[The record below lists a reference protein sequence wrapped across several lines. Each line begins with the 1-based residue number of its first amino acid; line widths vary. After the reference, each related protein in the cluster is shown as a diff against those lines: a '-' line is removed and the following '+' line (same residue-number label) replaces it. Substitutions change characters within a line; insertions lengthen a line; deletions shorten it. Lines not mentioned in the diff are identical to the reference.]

1 MLRLFQRIPQ
11 IVRIPLVA
19 VVIPSVFIG
28 MITLRHCSEMRQG
41 AIDASTGRAR
51 ALCLSAESVREHVE
65 QSVSQFETTEL
76 KRWAEAGQMD
86 RVMSVVPIVSSMNS
100 IKYASEQA
108 DFQFRVPS
116 LNARNPDN
124 RATNFEADALRYLMT
139 SGAEEYVAINEET
152 NTLHYFRPVRF
163 AESCLMCHGEPS
175 TSKGLWGTEDGTDV
189 TGMKMEGFKEGD
201 LHAAFEIITSLATV
215 DAAAM
220 QTRTS
225 ALWSVLICFLV
236 CGTLSLVVLNSVRLD
251 LRSASA
257 EIGSQITKE
266 ITDSTAGIASAV
278 EELSANIKDISSGAE
293 HASGFAH
300 DVVGR
305 INHTNT
311 RGATLNQSSTEIG
324 EIVQLIEAIAEQTN
338 LLALNA
344 TIEAARAGDTGKGF
358 AVVAGEVKELARETS
373 KATTAITEKVAAI
386 QTASSEL
393 LTDLHNVSE
402 VVLKI
407 ENSQTAIAGAV
418 GQQKTATEEIGRTIH
433 SILYNSRALCGRLT
447 GE

>member
-1 MLRLFQRIPQ
+1 MLRVFQKIPQ

-28 MITLRHCSEMRQG
+28 MITLRQCGEMRQN
-41 AIDASTGRAR
+41 AIDASTSRAR

-65 QSVSQFETTEL
+65 KSVTQFKTSEL
-76 KRWAEAGQMD
+76 KQWADGGQRD

-100 IKYASEQA
+100 IQHASEQA
-108 DFQFRVPS
+108 DFEFRVPS
-116 LNARNPDN
+116 LNARNPN
-124 RATNFEADALRYLMT
+124 NKPTAFEADALRYLFT
-139 SGAEEYVAINEET
+139 SEAPEYVAVNEET

-163 AESCLMCHGEPS
+163 AKSCLMCHGDPS
-175 TSKGLWGTEDGTDV
+175 TSKELWGTEDGTDI
-189 TGMKMEGFKEGD
+189 TGTKMEGFKEGD
-201 LHAAFEIITSLATV
+201 LHAAFEIVSSLSSV
-215 DAAAM
+215 DAAA
-220 QTRTS
+220 QGTRNS
-225 ALWSVLICFLV
+225 AILSVLACFIV
-236 CGTLSLVVLNSVRLD
+236 CGVLSLFVLHSVRLD
-251 LRSASA
+251 LKATTS
-257 EIGSQITKE
+257 EIGTEISRE
-266 ITDSTAGIASAV
+266 ITESTAGIASAV
-278 EELSANIKDISSGAE
+278 EELSANIKDISTGAE

-305 INHTNT
+305 IVHTNA
-311 RGATLNQSSTEIG
+311 RGTTLNQSSTEIG

-373 KATTAITEKVAAI
+373 KATTAITEKVTAI
-386 QTASSEL
+386 QSASHEL
-393 LTDLHNVSE
+393 LSDLQSVSD
-402 VVLKI
+402 VVQKI